1 MRASLFLSLL
11 LPALLHAQTA
21 DWPDSRG
28 NAAMTGTSPVELK
41 FPLELAWQFKLMDK
55 PKGQPEMLVSSA
67 VVRNG
72 KVYLGSKDGKFF
84 CLDLATGTVKNYVS
98 DILEKL
104 QTGDRT
110 RAVLKAI
117 HLRLI

>member
-1 MRASLFLSLL
+1 MAVSQSKLMRASLFLCLL

-84 CLDLATGTVKNYVS
+84 CLDLATGK
-98 DILEKL
+98 E
-104 QTGDRT
+104 GF
-110 RAVLKAI
+110 
-117 HLRLI
+117 